1 MQFAKGG
8 QADHLAGANTPKAAV
23 VNNAG
28 REKDVQGV
36 GATAANKLLVAIE
49 EVIKKTVK
57 NVLKKAKEK
66 INESRNPKA

>member
-1 MQFAKGG
+1 MIKVGKLG
-8 QADHLAGANTPKAAV
+8 AGAA

-28 REKDVQGV
+28 GEKDVQGV

-57 NVLKKAKEK
+57 NVLEKAKEK
-66 INESRNPKA
+66 IDESRNPKA